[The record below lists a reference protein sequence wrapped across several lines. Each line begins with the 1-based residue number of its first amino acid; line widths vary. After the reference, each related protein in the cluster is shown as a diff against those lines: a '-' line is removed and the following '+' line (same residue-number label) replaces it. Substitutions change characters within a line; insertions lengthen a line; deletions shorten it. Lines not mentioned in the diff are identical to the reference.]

1 MKKISFFATLVIL
14 TVSAA
19 LVMAGGHSGMKGE
32 AGHHGMEGEAGHG
45 MEGEAGHGMKGE
57 AGHGMKGEAGHHGMK
72 GEMGHGREINPFIL
86 SELDLTMDQ
95 TEQIGVLSDSF
106 EEDIAA
112 IQTQL
117 SEKRAEMN
125 ELWTQTNPDAQAVKA
140 KEAEI
145 HALKGQIQDKN
156 TDHRLAVREVLTSDQ
171 LSELIANRSLRGLS
185 GLDLTP
191 EQTDAI
197 LSMRESL
204 EDDITPLRTQVTEK
218 HSEMRDLWNQT
229 TPDVEAIKALQTEI
243 HELKGEIHEKH
254 TDFRLAVRE
263 VLTPEQLTELVE
275 LRNRGQYPGKG
286 EGAPDQQD
294 RGRGMGGPRR

>member
-19 LVMAGGHSGMKGE
+19 VVMAGGHSGMKGGM
-32 AGHHGMEGEAGHG
+32 GHHD
-45 MEGEAGHGMKGE
+45 MKG
-57 AGHGMKGEAGHHGMK
+57 GAGHHGMK
-72 GEMGHGREINPFIL
+72 GEMGHGYEINPFIL
-86 SELDLTMDQ
+86 SELDLTAEQ

-106 EEDIAA
+106 EEDMAA
-112 IQTQL
+112 IQTQI

-125 ELWTQTNPDAQAVKA
+125 ELWTQTSPDAQAIKA

-145 HALKGQIQDKN
+145 HALMGQIQDKN
-156 TDHRLAVREVLTSDQ
+156 TDHRLAVREVLTSEQ
-171 LSELIANRSLRGLS
+171 LSELIANQSLRGLS

-204 EDDITPLRTQVTEK
+204 ENDITPLRIQASEK
-218 HSEMRDLWNQT
+218 QAEMRGLWNQT
-229 TPDVEAIKALQTEI
+229 TPDVEAIRALQTEI
-243 HELKGEIHEKH
+243 HELRGQIQEKH
-254 TDFRLAVRE
+254 TDFRLDIRE

-275 LRNRGQYPGKG
+275 LGNRGRYPGKG
-286 EGAPDQQD
+286 GELPDPQ
-294 RGRGMGGPRR
+294 GRGMGGPRQ